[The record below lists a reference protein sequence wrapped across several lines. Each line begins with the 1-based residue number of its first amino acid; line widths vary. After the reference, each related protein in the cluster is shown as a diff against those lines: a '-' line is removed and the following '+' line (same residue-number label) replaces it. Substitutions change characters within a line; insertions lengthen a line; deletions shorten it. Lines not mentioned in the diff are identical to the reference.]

1 MARIITISREFGS
14 GGRELGKRLSDIL
27 NYDYYD
33 KEIIPEIA
41 KKHQLDE
48 EYVEKTLDNQ
58 IWKTI
63 PLTYGRTLSVSY
75 YINPVQTN
83 LLVEEREI
91 LEKIAKSD
99 RNCII
104 VGRNADVLLK
114 DYNPF
119 KIFVCADM
127 DSKINR
133 CLKRQNE
140 TEVKTIK
147 AIENEIKSI
156 DKARSKSRE
165 MFSDNK
171 WGDKKDYN
179 LIVNTTGW
187 DLKELSV
194 SLANVINT
202 WFESKNVD

>member
-1 MARIITISREFGS
+1 MPNIITISREFGS

-48 EYVEKTLDNQ
+48 EYVEKTLDKQ

-63 PLTYGRTLSVSY
+63 PLNYGRTISF
-75 YINPVQTN
+75 INSIPSMQMD
-83 LLVEEREI
+83 LMIEEKEV
-91 LEKIAKSD
+91 LEKIANGN

-114 DYNPF
+114 KYKPF

-127 DSKINR
+127 ESKIQR
-133 CLKRQNE
+133 CNDRMTEEEKKSLK
-140 TEVKTIK
+140 V
-147 AIENEIKSI
+147 IEHEIKKI
-156 DKARSKSRE
+156 DKSRANARE
-165 MFSDNK
+165 IIADGK
-171 WGDKKDYN
+171 WGDKKEYN

-187 DLKELSV
+187 NLKDLSNSLSEV
-194 SLANVINT
+194 IKKYFAN
-202 WFESKNVD
+202 K